1 MTYSVVI
8 CDDAVYYRSMFSLAL
23 SLEPDLE
30 MVGEAISG
38 VEAVELTRQQEP
50 DVLLLDVAV
59 PEMDGIEALLHIRNL
74 DIDTRVIMLS
84 GFSDPDLKT
93 RALAA
98 GAFSYLEKG
107 ATPAQITDAIL
118 TPYTRHG

>member
-1 MTYSVVI
+1 
-8 CDDAVYYRSMFSLAL
+8 
-23 SLEPDLE
+23 
-30 MVGEAISG
+30 
-38 VEAVELTRQQEP
+38 VEAVKLTRRQKP
-50 DVLLLDVAV
+50 DVLLLDVAM
-59 PEMDGIEALLHIRNL
+59 PEMNGIEALPHIRNR

-93 RALAA
+93 RALAP

-118 TPYTRHG
+118 NAGTRHG